1 MSISKNQKWIIIDI
15 FIASIIIVCIGFFLI
30 HNLSSILKSFPTN
43 LIYIFSTLASI
54 TIGTSYLYL
63 KYPFKVSLFGFGSQ
77 NIRNTIIWGSI
88 GCITLVLINFP
99 YAIVLGIKN
108 IPHEH
113 FIEIQ
118 HGMHFVILFLII
130 AVIMIPFIE
139 ELFYRA
145 FLFRIV
151 KNELSL
157 VSGYIVSTV
166 FFWVGHSFSTLSL
179 INSLILCYIY
189 KKTGGVGASIIAHS
203 LLNFVWYTA
212 VYWKSVI

>member
-15 FIASIIIVCIGFFLI
+15 FIASIIIVCIGFILI
-30 HNLSSILKSFPTN
+30 HNLSGILKSFPTN

-54 TIGTSYLYL
+54 IIGVSYLYL

-77 NIRNTIIWGSI
+77 NIRNTIIWSSI

-108 IPHEH
+108 IPHEY

-130 AVIMIPFIE
+130 AVIMIPFTE

-145 FLFRIV
+145 FLFRA
-151 KNELSL
+151 K
-157 VSGYIVSTV
+157 
-166 FFWVGHSFSTLSL
+166 
-179 INSLILCYIY
+179 
-189 KKTGGVGASIIAHS
+189 
-203 LLNFVWYTA
+203 
-212 VYWKSVI
+212 